1 MRENDF
7 NATHSQSW
15 GFCVP
20 CQAKPCFY
28 YTSLAHIH
36 THTLIHIYIYTHL
49 PVSQGAPH
57 RTLFAFMNP
66 QIILTVAGKGAD
78 STKISIYLICA
89 LAFNVHENWFTI
101 LVAAAAAA
109 TMIMMKRSNGD
120 SVKVKAH
127 PMCFITSQMTSIA

>member
-36 THTLIHIYIYTHL
+36 THTHSSIYTFIHICQ
-49 PVSQGAPH
+49 SAKAH

-101 LVAAAAAA
+101 LVAAAA